1 MQGSPREI
9 RRMVNGEWYWID
21 KAIIQRY
28 APRIGASGIAVYNAL
43 ASFANSKTQSCFPT
57 QKALADMLGLS
68 RRTVA
73 RKIKLLRESGL
84 IEVIKNNRGNVYYL
98 LSPRV
103 TSVTEGCDR
112 NDTSYMTRGNTNKKK
127 RTRVNN
133 NDIDE
138 INSLKSDFTFK
149 ERKPQ
154 TREELLALDLA
165 IGLHDIKGLPFYLS
179 LAKKHPES
187 MLRKVLG
194 EVKEIPLTRI
204 KKSRGA
210 LFNYLIQRYAKEA
223 SHNLS
228 D

>member
-1 MQGSPREI
+1 MPKEEI
-9 RRMVNGEWYWID
+9 RDLKDGDWYWID
-21 KAIIQRY
+21 KAIIQKY

-73 RKIKLLRESGL
+73 RKIKSLRQSAL
-84 IEVIKNNRGNVYYL
+84 IEVIKKNRGNVYYL
-98 LSPRV
+98 LSPQV

-112 NDTSYMTRGNTNKKK
+112 NDTSYMTSGNTNKNK
-127 RTRVNN
+127 RTRINN

-138 INSLKSDFTFK
+138 INSLKSDFAFK
-149 ERKPQ
+149 GRKPQ

-165 IGLHDIKGLPFYLS
+165 IALHDIKGLPFYLS
-179 LAKKHPES
+179 LTKKYPES
-187 MLRKVLG
+187 MLRKTLS
-194 EVKEIPLTRI
+194 EVKELPIERI

-210 LFNYLIQRYAKEA
+210 LFNYLIQRYAQKA
-223 SHNLS
+223 SHNLR